1 MENKQKYE
9 ITIKPFPDGEIVHI
23 YKNNPEF
30 GYIVLESQ
38 EPYFCP
44 TYLNEFLSSNGDK
57 TKIPKRLVCL
67 RGKTET
73 LKKIVKA
80 SHNKTL
86 PGRIIVTEYL
96 EDEIP
101 EDVISLNL
109 RDDVPFEEAIKPY
122 LLLVNNKNDSIENK
136 IRDRFKEKSNDEF
149 LTKNGKRILRFF
161 KYDIKEDTEDI
172 FIKGFDIKLDP
183 SKIKFIG
190 VEAPDKEEDTKENSN
205 PQNSKKSLSSVKRE
219 NAVMVP
225 LVAMLVLGGIVSLI
239 MMPSFATTVGIIF
252 GALIMFFFAG
262 WIYQMIFQ
270 GEMEFSMLRSI
281 VSGVVVIL
289 VIALVMFIM
298 ELTKTPND
306 PEMWRHP

>member
-1 MENKQKYE
+1 MMENKQKYE

-23 YKNNPEF
+23 YKSKPEF

-57 TKIPKRLVCL
+57 TNISKRLVCL

-101 EDVISLNL
+101 EDVKSLNL
-109 RDDVPFEEAIKPY
+109 RDNVPFEEAIKPY

-183 SKIKFIG
+183 LEIKFIG
-190 VEAPDKEEDTKENSN
+190 VEDSGQKRSEETK
-205 PQNSKKSLSSVKRE
+205 LS
-219 NAVMVP
+219 
-225 LVAMLVLGGIVSLI
+225 
-239 MMPSFATTVGIIF
+239 
-252 GALIMFFFAG
+252 
-262 WIYQMIFQ
+262 
-270 GEMEFSMLRSI
+270 RSI
-281 VSGVVVIL
+281 YVPFVVLSNV
-289 VIALVMFIM
+289 
-298 ELTKTPND
+298 
-306 PEMWRHP
+306 